1 MKISFYKFV
10 TTFCL
15 IPTTDLAAIL
25 QRWLAWAQRL
35 FLIAA
40 FVKLVKMLSTPFWF
54 AAIVAV
60 LTYFPD
66 SVAWV
71 FIKLGEIELR
81 AFAVLLSAVMPDI
94 FANGAGEYQ
103 SWAQIWQTGLNA
115 LPAEMLEIMNGLG
128 VSALLGMVTATISS
142 VWIIK
147 IYRKIMLRGGLL

>member
-1 MKISFYKFV
+1 MKISLYKFV

-40 FVKLVKMLSTPFWF
+40 FVKLIKMLSTPFWF
-54 AAIVAV
+54 VAIVAV

-66 SVAWV
+66 SVAWI
-71 FIKLGEIELR
+71 FIKIGELEIR

-94 FANGAGEYQ
+94 FATGAGEYQ

-115 LPAEMLEIMNGLG
+115 LPVEMVEIMNGLG
-128 VSALLGMVTATISS
+128 VSALLGMVTSTISS